1 MTAADLLDK
10 IAQLPRSQRLGLW
23 ALLVLLVPV
32 LFFVLLFSPASQEL
46 GTLEDQQVELKA
58 EYDKVKVRAENRERF
73 EAELLDLTNMLKQ
86 ALRELP
92 NDREIPD
99 LLKRISTVGK
109 KAGLEMQVFR
119 PLPEVIREYYAEVPV
134 QLQVQGSYHEVAVFF
149 DRLSKLGRIVSVE
162 EILMQNPSDAGGK
175 VYLQVQGKVVTYRF
189 LTDEERAKQSEKT
202 ERKGKKG
209 KNK

>member
-32 LFFVLLFSPASQEL
+32 LFFVLLFSPASAEL
-46 GTLEDQQVELKA
+46 SQLEAEQVELEA
-58 EYDKVKVRAENRERF
+58 EYNKVKVRAENRERF
-73 EAELLDLTNMLKQ
+73 EAELLDLTNLLKQ

-119 PLPEVIREYYAEVPV
+119 PLPEIMREYYAEVPV

-162 EILMQNPSDAGGK
+162 EILMQNPTDAGGK

-189 LTDEERAKQSEKT
+189 LTDEERAAQAQKN

-209 KNK
+209 KRK